1 MTLIAIDHATLTA
14 PKLLY
19 AKIVLRKV
27 KSQGQASWAWY
38 KGNAEFMVWAENDR
52 NGVISDVFLADIIE
66 LYNADKNVS
75 KLLYLNV
82 FTPGSQTLEVNH
94 GLRQKTITINAASA
108 TARGRLAAKLVGASQ
123 RVNLHHIEDRMARL
137 VGGAWGPQ
145 CCIAG
150 AELLL
155 HILQHARLTR
165 DLTGRRRASPPCSIH
180 CRAIFSVLG
189 RLPARWRCLGPTV
202 LYGRSSAAGLYP
214 VARQACNAARGEAD

>member
-1 MTLIAIDHATLTA
+1 
-14 PKLLY
+14 
-19 AKIVLRKV
+19 
-27 KSQGQASWAWY
+27 
-38 KGNAEFMVWAENDR
+38 MVWAENDR

-123 RVNLHHIEDRMARL
+123 RVSLRHIEDWVARL

-145 CCIAG
+145 CCIVA
-150 AELLL
+150 AELLPC
-155 HILQHARLTR
+155 IL
-165 DLTGRRRASPPCSIH
+165 
-180 CRAIFSVLG
+180 
-189 RLPARWRCLGPTV
+189 
-202 LYGRSSAAGLYP
+202 
-214 VARQACNAARGEAD
+214 